1 MVVEEHWSSGEAGA
15 GHGDPESTLTGCFR
29 PNLPQAEKPSSFMFV
44 MVEIDVGRLKRDAP
58 EMTIWDPFLELSDRD
73 KSDPSPLPRRGPTSR
88 ISNCSDFVKA
98 REDAGFDAEE
108 ISLKEREM
116 LFSGNLRVL
125 LVDMSCFLS
134 CVSCPDPET

>member
-1 MVVEEHWSSGEAGA
+1 MNCSSANPNFEIGI
-15 GHGDPESTLTGCFR
+15 LTFR
-29 PNLPQAEKPSSFMFV
+29 LSYNLFLKKNKPLTFMFV

-73 KSDPSPLPRRGPTSR
+73 KSDPSPLPRRRPTSR

-108 ISLKEREM
+108 I
-116 LFSGNLRVL
+116 
-125 LVDMSCFLS
+125 
-134 CVSCPDPET
+134 